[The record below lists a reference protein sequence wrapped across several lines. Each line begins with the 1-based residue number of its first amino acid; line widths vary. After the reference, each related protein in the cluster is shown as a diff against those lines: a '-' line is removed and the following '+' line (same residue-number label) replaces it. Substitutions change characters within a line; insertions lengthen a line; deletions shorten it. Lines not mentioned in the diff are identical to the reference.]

1 MRTIGSRELKAN
13 LGKVLKQVREN
24 EEVYVIT
31 HHGRRVARLIP
42 EDRAGTQ
49 AMDFE
54 TIWEEMDR
62 LAEEIAQEWPVKTPP
77 DQAVSLDRR
86 EL

>member
-24 EEVYVIT
+24 EEVYIIT

-42 EDRAGTQ
+42 EDHAGTQ
-49 AMDFE
+49 GMDFA

-62 LAEEIAQEWPVKTPP
+62 LAEEIAQEWRVKPPP
-77 DQAVSLDRR
+77 DQAVSVDRR